1 MTQREGFDRGIL
13 LLVLMVAV
21 LAVTGVTVALAIR
34 TDEVSDLVAD
44 DETIGL
50 VLIIDLGEAGLVTQ
64 AVYYQPGTRRAAIFD
79 VPAETG
85 VVVRSLNRVDSIDTV
100 FRIDGPATFMAE
112 VAAVLGTPLRYYV
125 ALDVAGLET
134 IVDAIGGLPI
144 FVPDVPDSGPD
155 GVLVPSG
162 DVLLD
167 GAKVEQYLAFSTANE
182 RDRERIARHQRVVI
196 ALLDRLG
203 AQQRILAH
211 PAAARLVDRAIS
223 TNLER
228 AALLSLF
235 GQMGYV
241 NPQQTIARQIEGI
254 LRRVETGDR
263 DRQLLFAHQEGRWLR
278 ESVRQVVENLSTD
291 AGLRDDNMAIR
302 LEILN
307 GTTVSGLASR
317 TAELYRSYG
326 FDVVAIGNAADDS
339 IRETVV
345 VNHTGNPV
353 FARRAGDIIR
363 APISPEGGTTQ
374 AAVDITVILGSN
386 FDGRYV
392 R

>member
-1 MTQREGFDRGIL
+1 MIQREGFDRGVF
-13 LLVLMVAV
+13 LLVLIVAV

-50 VLIIDLGEAGLVTQ
+50 LVVIDLGEAGLVTQ
-64 AVYYQPGTRRAAIFD
+64 AVYYQPGTRRTAIFD
-79 VPAETG
+79 IPAETG

-100 FRIDGPATFMAE
+100 FRIDGPSTYAAE
-112 VAAVLGTPLRYYV
+112 VSALLGSPLRYHL
-125 ALDVAGLET
+125 ALDTDGLET
-134 IVDAIGGLPI
+134 IIDVIGGLPI

-162 DVLLD
+162 DVVLD
-167 GAKVEQYLAFSTANE
+167 GAKVEQYLAFSTASE

-203 AQQRILAH
+203 DQSEVLSH
-211 PAAARLVDRAIS
+211 PAASRLLDRAVS

-235 GQMGYV
+235 AQMRHV
-241 NPQQTIARQIEGI
+241 DPQQTIARQIEGI
-254 LRRVETGDR
+254 LRQVETADR
-263 DRQLLFAHQEGRWLR
+263 ERQLLFAHQEGRWLR

-291 AGLRDDNMAIR
+291 AGLRDDNLAIR

-326 FDVVAIGNAADDS
+326 FDVVAIGNANDES
-339 IRETVV
+339 IAETVV
-345 VNHTGNPV
+345 VSHTGNPI
-353 FARRAGDIIR
+353 FARRAADIIR
-363 APISPEGGTTQ
+363 APIVPDGDTTQ
-374 AAVDITVILGSN
+374 ASVDVTVILGSN